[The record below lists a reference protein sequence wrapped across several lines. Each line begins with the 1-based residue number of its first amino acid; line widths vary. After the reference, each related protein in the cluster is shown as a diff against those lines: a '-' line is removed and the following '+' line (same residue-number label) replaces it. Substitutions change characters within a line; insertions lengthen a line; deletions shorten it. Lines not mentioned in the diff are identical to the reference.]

1 MPDSTAL
8 PAPRPM
14 LLDKVREAC
23 RLRHFSPRTEKAYA
37 GWIRRFIRFHRRRH
51 PREMGAPEVEAF
63 LSSLARDRAVS
74 ASTQNQ
80 ALSALLFLYNAVLG
94 VGISAV
100 DGVVHAKRPVRVPV
114 VLSRTE
120 VARLLGRLDG
130 ACWLVASLMYGSGL
144 RLLECAQL
152 RVKDLDLERLELT
165 VRDGKGRKDRVT
177 VLPLALQAPLSAHL
191 ALARRQHQED
201 LAAGCGSVALPDAL
215 RSKYPRACVEWGW
228 QWVFPATRHYDDRA
242 TGERRRHHLHES
254 VVQKAIKQA
263 VRAAGIV
270 KPASAHTL
278 RSDASAGSWE

>member
-120 VARLLGRLDG
+120 VARLLGQLDN
-130 ACWLVASLMYGSGL
+130 AC
-144 RLLECAQL
+144 
-152 RVKDLDLERLELT
+152 
-165 VRDGKGRKDRVT
+165 
-177 VLPLALQAPLSAHL
+177 
-191 ALARRQHQED
+191 
-201 LAAGCGSVALPDAL
+201 
-215 RSKYPRACVEWGW
+215 
-228 QWVFPATRHYDDRA
+228 
-242 TGERRRHHLHES
+242 
-254 VVQKAIKQA
+254 
-263 VRAAGIV
+263 
-270 KPASAHTL
+270 
-278 RSDASAGSWE
+278 